1 MKKQEIKEILADM
14 HEKYMCIGGE
24 KANAQAVAMCDVW
37 SAIAGKTFTEATDEL
52 LEAGEY

>member
-14 HEKYMCIGGE
+14 HKKYMRISGE

-37 SAIAGKTFTEATDEL
+37 SAITGKTFVEATDEL
-52 LEAGEY
+52 FEAEK